1 MVIFVLVSGLR
12 RARRAWL
19 QRATRRRV
27 WLVILGVFLASTGLQ
42 MAAASSMSAAPDA
55 WPLLPVILFLV
66 LPFSLLRSVLVPLGL
81 SRAAF
86 RAVKLADSVLGLDD
100 GGGPA
105 LAAAWALLRRP
116 LATSEDVAWVEQK
129 VSEVKPLRGGGLVAA
144 ALLQA
149 RRGDKDDARRL
160 LESSFELA
168 PAARSAM
175 ASRVAREW
183 LAADAAS
190 RGDWARVVEL
200 AARLPRSQTSRAVS
214 FLGAVGRRLLRLDG
228 APSDEELWLLWLL
241 GSRRTRMRPLLIRA
255 LSVPRGPVQDAAKRP
270 DPEPGPL
277 APSDPLAHAL
287 ELQLRLW
294 GQPPS
299 LAEVGELGRAW
310 DAALADPQL
319 ERRLLIRSLEL
330 GAAEGASLR
339 SRIGDMAADGL
350 AQLARSRELPLG
362 EVEAPGPTLERAARR
377 LRGDLLSEIELASG
391 ALRRRA
397 VDKRELPAVDEWREW
412 LALRARYEHGARLAG
427 QEARRLAWPRVR
439 DDVCKLSVWLWNV
452 RGEKAIAHAMFG
464 WLLGEARAMSDQE
477 AIELQEKNVA
487 CGPGA

>member
-1 MVIFVLVSGLR
+1 
-12 RARRAWL
+12 
-19 QRATRRRV
+19 
-27 WLVILGVFLASTGLQ
+27 
-42 MAAASSMSAAPDA
+42 
-55 WPLLPVILFLV
+55 
-66 LPFSLLRSVLVPLGL
+66 VLVPLG
-81 SRAAF
+81 RTEAAF
-86 RAVKLADSVLGLDD
+86 RLVQLADSALGLDD

-116 LATSEDVAWVEQK
+116 QASTEEISWVEQK

-149 RRGDKDDARRL
+149 RQGDKDDARRL
-160 LESSFELA
+160 LRSCFELA
-168 PAARSAM
+168 PSTRSAM

-190 RGDWARVVEL
+190 RGDWAAVVEL
-200 AARLPRSQTSRAVS
+200 GAQASRGQASRATR
-214 FLGAVGRRLLRLDG
+214 FLAAVGRRLLRLDG
-228 APSDEELWLLWLL
+228 APSDEELWLHWLL
-241 GSRRTRMRPLLIRA
+241 GPRWSRTRPLLIRA
-255 LSVPRGPVQDAAKRP
+255 LSVPRGPVQDASKRP
-270 DPEPGPL
+270 DPEPAPL
-277 APSDPLAHAL
+277 APADPLARAL

-339 SRIGDMAADGL
+339 SRIADMAADGL

-362 EVEAPGPTLERAARR
+362 EIEAPGPTLERAARR
-377 LRGDLLSEIELASG
+377 LRGDLLSEIEVASS

-397 VDKRELPAVDEWREW
+397 VEKRELPAVDEWREW
-412 LALRARYEHGARLAG
+412 LALRARYEHGTRLAG

-439 DDVCKLSVWLWNV
+439 DDACKLAVWLWNV

-477 AIELQEKNVA
+477 ATELQEKNVA
-487 CGPGA
+487 CGPGV